1 MHTEY
6 GLARYGGLK
15 TLTIDGHSRDCL
27 LLHYAEDD
35 KLFVPIEEFNRV
47 AKYAGKDAPPRLSR
61 LGGSAWE
68 KLKARTKKSIADMAE
83 KQIKLY
89 AERNIDTVFGDGEDT
104 VWPKQLEASFIYE
117 ETPDQQKAIDDCKFD
132 LSQEKSMDRLVCGDV
147 GYGKTEVAVRAAFKV
162 IDRGKQAAILVSTT
176 VLAQQHFLTFTERL
190 SEFPVKVEM
199 LSRFRTKAQQTEILK
214 GLSNGTIDLVIG
226 THRLLSKDIKFHDLG
241 LLVIDEEH
249 RFGVTH
255 KEKLRQL
262 RASVDTM
269 SMTATPIPR
278 TLQMSLMGVRN
289 MSLINT
295 SPKNRRP
302 IITEISEDED
312 AKIAMAILREIDRCG
327 QVFLSHNRVQ
337 CIGDL

>member
-1 MHTEY
+1 
-6 GLARYGGLK
+6 
-15 TLTIDGHSRDCL
+15 
-27 LLHYAEDD
+27 
-35 KLFVPIEEFNRV
+35 
-47 AKYAGKDAPPRLSR
+47 
-61 LGGSAWE
+61 
-68 KLKARTKKSIADMAE
+68 
-83 KQIKLY
+83 
-89 AERNIDTVFGDGEDT
+89 
-104 VWPKQLEASFIYE
+104 
-117 ETPDQQKAIDDCKFD
+117 
-132 LSQEKSMDRLVCGDV
+132 
-147 GYGKTEVAVRAAFKV
+147 
-162 IDRGKQAAILVSTT
+162 
-176 VLAQQHFLTFTERL
+176 
-190 SEFPVKVEM
+190 M

-278 TLQMSLMGVRN
+278 TLQMSLMCVRD

-312 AKIAMAILREIDRCG
+312 AKIAMAILREIDRGG
-327 QVFLSHNRVQ
+327 QVFFVHNRIQSIDAAYDRLKKLVPQ
-337 CIGDL
+337 AKIVIAHGQMHERTLEKVMIQFLDKKYDVLLCTAIIESGLDIPSANTIIINRADRF